1 MVFSAAAAIALL
13 LLGASGVGKLV
24 DWKPTSGALKSANLP
39 SSRRWVWLLGS
50 LEIGAAA
57 IGLLIGGV
65 WMAPALLLYAGFTGF
80 TVWALRRDVPLQ
92 SCGCFGKDDTPPTAI
107 HVVYN
112 AVATAALGVAAVT
125 QAAPIDWTNRLSETL
140 LFFAFA
146 VIGSYLSYLLL
157 AELPKTLTQARP

>member
-1 MVFSAAAAIALL
+1 MLFSAAAAIALL

-24 DWKPTSGALKSANLP
+24 DLKPTSGALKSANLP

-92 SCGCFGKDDTPPTAI
+92 SCGCFGKDDTPSTAI

-112 AVATAALGVAAVT
+112 AIATLALTFGVATGSV
-125 QAAPIDWTNRLSETL
+125 PIDWTGPFGETL
-140 LFFAFA
+140 LVLGFT

>member
-112 AVATAALGVAAVT
+112 AIASTALGVAAVT

>member
-13 LLGASGVGKLV
+13 LVGASGVGKLV
-24 DWKPTSGALKSANLP
+24 DWKPTSGALKATNLP
-39 SSRRWVWLLGS
+39 SSWRWVWLLGS
-50 LEIGAAA
+50 LEIGSAA

-112 AVATAALGVAAVT
+112 AAATFALTFGVATESV
-125 QAAPIDWTNRLSETL
+125 PIDWTRPLGETL
-140 LFFAFA
+140 LVLAFA

>member
-1 MVFSAAAAIALL
+1 
-13 LLGASGVGKLV
+13 
-24 DWKPTSGALKSANLP
+24 
-39 SSRRWVWLLGS
+39 
-50 LEIGAAA
+50 
-57 IGLLIGGV
+57 
-65 WMAPALLLYAGFTGF
+65 MAPALLLYAGFTGF

-125 QAAPIDWTNRLSETL
+125 QAAPIDWTNRFSETL

>member
-1 MVFSAAAAIALL
+1 MLFSAAAAIALL

-39 SSRRWVWLLGS
+39 SSRRWVRLLGS
-50 LEIGAAA
+50 MEIGAAA
-57 IGLLIGGV
+57 IGLFIGGV
-65 WMAPALLLYAGFTGF
+65 WMTPALLLYAGFTGF

-107 HVVYN
+107 HVVYD
-112 AVATAALGVAAVT
+112 AIATFALTFGVATGS
-125 QAAPIDWTNRLSETL
+125 APIDWTSPFGETL
-140 LFFAFA
+140 LVLGFA

-157 AELPKTLTQARP
+157 TELPKTLSQARL

>member
-1 MVFSAAAAIALL
+1 MVFFAAAAIALL

-39 SSRRWVWLLGS
+39 SSRQWVWLLGS

-80 TVWALRRDVPLQ
+80 TVWAIQRDVPLQ

-112 AVATAALGVAAVT
+112 TMATFALTFGVVT
-125 QAAPIDWTNRLSETL
+125 GSVPINWTRPFGETL
-140 LFFAFA
+140 LIFAFA